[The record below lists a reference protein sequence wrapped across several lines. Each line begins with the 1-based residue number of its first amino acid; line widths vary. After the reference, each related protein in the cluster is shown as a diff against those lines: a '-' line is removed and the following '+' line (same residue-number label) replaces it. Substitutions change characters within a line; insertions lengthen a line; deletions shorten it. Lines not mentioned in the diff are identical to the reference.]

1 MSRGSHPRHF
11 SMHKETG
18 DEMSQSYIVDKTKQR
33 EKAEY
38 FRSLHRGQH
47 ILVLPNAWDAAS
59 AKMFERAG
67 FGAVATTSAGIA
79 NAYGYPDGEQMSRD
93 EMLEAVG
100 RIAKAVALPVTADME
115 AGFGNTPD
123 EVAET
128 ARLVL
133 ESGAIGLNLEDGTQ
147 DKLHPLSD
155 ISLQVEKIKAV
166 RETANSFGVPLVTN
180 ARTDV
185 YEKFDKNDKSLL
197 SQAIQRGNA
206 YREAGADCIFVINM
220 DDKKIIGD
228 LVCEINAPINVLARY
243 GSPTISE
250 LEKLGVARVS
260 FGSIPMRATM
270 SLVGRIAEEIKQNGT
285 YNFARDI
292 LTYAEANSYF
302 ER

>member
-1 MSRGSHPRHF
+1 MNQSHV
-11 SMHKETG
+11 
-18 DEMSQSYIVDKTKQR
+18 IDKTKQH
-33 EKAEY
+33 EKAEH
-38 FRSLHRGQH
+38 FRSLHRGPQ

-67 FGAVATTSAGIA
+67 FSAVATTSAGIA
-79 NAYGYPDGEQMSRD
+79 SSYGCPDGERMSRD
-93 EMLEAVG
+93 EMLDVVR
-100 RIAKAVALPVTADME
+100 RISNAVALPVTADME

-133 ESGAIGLNLEDGTQ
+133 EAGAIGLNLEDGTK
-147 DKLHPLSD
+147 DKSHPLTD

-166 RETANSFGVPLVTN
+166 RQTADAFGVPLVIN

-185 YEKFDKNDKSLL
+185 YEKFDKNDKTLL
-197 SQAIQRGNA
+197 AQAIQRGNA
-206 YREAGADCIFVINM
+206 YREAGADCIFVIDV
-220 DDKKIIGD
+220 DDKKTIAD
-228 LVCEINAPINVLARY
+228 LVHEIASPVNILARY

-270 SLVGRIAEEIKQNGT
+270 SLVRRIAEELKQNGT

-292 LTYAEANSYF
+292 LTYAEVNSYF
-302 ER
+302 ERK